1 MADTTNIKISKSK
14 EEKIKDKTITTES
27 KSDEVVSKLL
37 KEHNKLL
44 EGQTKLLEKIL
55 KETQKTRE
63 SLAKRKSGSGGKP
76 PSKIND
82 SLGNNTD
89 SDDKS
94 GNDKNNIK
102 KPDSKDKRFAKSTLL
117 SLITGGL
124 INPAIAD
131 AFIFQG
137 PGKALGNTIGTGIS
151 KLRNRKKDSD
161 KNISD
166 ASKEEQVDKPK
177 SPSAGKT
184 KKNKDSILN
193 KAAKQ
198 QLDGDNYSD
207 KTSKGAAENQHK
219 NSLLGKL
226 DKIINHLSII
236 SKKPKDKKKEEK
248 KGGIFSKLWE
258 LFKTLLG
265 FAGTIGKTIFGGL
278 GKLGK
283 VLGFGLGGFG
293 LKKIFNAL
301 KGNTPEPIQT
311 LDYKAKN
318 KKPKIKNP
326 AKNANI
332 TKEVA
337 SEVDKTKSPK
347 QKASKTAEKQNIK
360 NSAKPQKAPKVK
372 PAPKAEK
379 ITTLQ
384 DVVKKPTEK
393 TSPRVETK
401 PTKIQKTTKLNTV
414 TKPSTSTTASTMME
428 NATPKSSGTKATN
441 KSITKAAAKNTI
453 RKTGTKSIAKTA
465 TKKAATK
472 AVTKAGAK
480 ALGKSAL
487 KKIPIVGALAG
498 LGFAYSRAKEGDWSG
513 AGLEALSGILG
524 SIPGLGTGASMAID
538 AGLMARDIKNA
549 DTAGI
554 AKEQVDSVSN
564 NINQTLIGDN
574 IGKALNMPVKIDQC
588 PIYTENAYLAMEGN
602 MSNMNSA
609 GLLSQFINNYNTT
622 TNQTPINNVVQ
633 QNISVNQTPSVYG
646 SGPVTQTL
654 GR

>member
-63 SLAKRKSGSGGKP
+63 SLAKRKSGGSGKP

-137 PGKALGNTIGTGIS
+137 PGKALGNAIGTGIS
-151 KLRNRKKDSD
+151 KLRNRKDESNKKDNNTSND
-161 KNISD
+161 
-166 ASKEEQVDKPK
+166 EQIDKPK
-177 SPSAGKT
+177 SPNAGKT

-226 DKIINHLSII
+226 DKIIDHLSII

-283 VLGFGLGGFG
+283 AALGFGLGGFG
-293 LKKIFNAL
+293 LKKIFNTL

-326 AKNANI
+326 AKNTNI

-337 SEVDKTKSPK
+337 SEVDKTKSSK
-347 QKASKTAEKQNIK
+347 QKATKTAEKQNIK
-360 NSAKPQKAPKVK
+360 NSAKPKKTPKVK

-384 DVVKKPTEK
+384 DVVKKPVEK
-393 TSPRVETK
+393 TPPKVETK
-401 PTKIQKTTKLNTV
+401 PAKIQKTTRLNTV
-414 TKPSTSTTASTMME
+414 TKSSTSTATPTTME

-453 RKTGTKSIAKTA
+453 KKTGTKSIAKTA
-465 TKKAATK
+465 TKKAA
-472 AVTKAGAK
+472 TKAGAK

>member
-63 SLAKRKSGSGGKP
+63 NLTKQKSGSGGKP

-82 SLGNNTD
+82 PLGNNTD

-94 GNDKNNIK
+94 GNNKNNIK
-102 KPDSKDKRFAKSTLL
+102 KPDSENKRFAKSTLL

-137 PGKALGNTIGTGIS
+137 PGKALGNAIGTGIS
-151 KLRNRKKDSD
+151 KLRNRKKDS
-161 KNISD
+161 NENTND

-177 SPSAGKT
+177 SPNAGKT

-198 QLDGDNYSD
+198 QLDVDKYSD
-207 KTSKGAAENQHK
+207 KASKGAAENQHK

-226 DKIINHLSII
+226 DKIIDHLSII

-265 FAGTIGKTIFGGL
+265 FAGTIVKTIFGGL

-283 VLGFGLGGFG
+283 AVLGFGLGGFG

-326 AKNANI
+326 AKNTNI
-332 TKEVA
+332 TKDVA
-337 SEVDKTKSPK
+337 SEVDKSKSPK
-347 QKASKTAEKQNIK
+347 QKAPKTAEKQNIK
-360 NSAKPQKAPKVK
+360 NSAKPQKTPKVK
-372 PAPKAEK
+372 PALKAEK

-384 DVVKKPTEK
+384 DVVKKPAEK
-393 TSPRVETK
+393 TSPKVETK
-401 PTKIQKTTKLNTV
+401 PAKIQKTTRLNIV
-414 TKPSTSTTASTMME
+414 TKPSTSTATPTIME

-453 RKTGTKSIAKTA
+453 EKTGTKSIAKTA
-465 TKKAATK
+465 TKKAA
-472 AVTKAGAK
+472 TKAGAK